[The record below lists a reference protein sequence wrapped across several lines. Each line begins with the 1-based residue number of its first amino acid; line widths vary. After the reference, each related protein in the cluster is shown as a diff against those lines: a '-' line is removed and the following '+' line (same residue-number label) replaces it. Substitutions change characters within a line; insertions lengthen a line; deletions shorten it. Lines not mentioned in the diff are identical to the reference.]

1 MSKNR
6 IPDYEQSQKLFGA
19 KKGDRVHI
27 FRRARNHE
35 SGWQNTWNPN
45 MDHAIGKEGEVIL
58 NHCDSGG
65 ILIRVNGIRD
75 YLYPYFVL
83 RLK

>member
-1 MSKNR
+1 MSKNH

-27 FRRARNHE
+27 FRRAQNHE
-35 SGWQNTWNPN
+35 SGWLNTWNPN
-45 MDHAIGKEGEVIL
+45 MDYAVGKEGEVISR
-58 NHCDSGG
+58 NHGSGG
-65 ILIRVNGIRD
+65 ILIKVDGISD
-75 YLYPYFVL
+75 YFYPYFVL

>member
-27 FRRARNHE
+27 FRRAQNHE
-35 SGWQNTWNPN
+35 SGWQNTWDPE
-45 MDHAIGKEGEVIL
+45 MDRAVGKDGEVISR
-58 NHCDSGG
+58 NHSSGG
-65 ILIRVNGIRD
+65 ILIKVDGISD
-75 YLYPYFVL
+75 YFYPYFVL